1 MKRKVIVEFGRAGNG
16 ELAGLNQAIG
26 TAISP
31 GAECGCDLV
40 QCFVGRLFR
49 NAICGGARYMLGLA
63 ELALHVVPCLA
74 RYTFGRRE
82 ELCGVDVDDVL
93 EEDGIPYIFI
103 RPNEHRTLKNPQ
115 SMRRVPLI
123 GDVVRLGFL
132 QYHAL
137 KKLGHKLLFP
147 KLRAASDR
155 TPLGDTFYGDW
166 TKVQSVAGPTPPSR
180 RRFSIRF
187 ARAEAPGIVRV
198 ELGQPPGRF
207 LSRPSGREMEE
218 QS

>member
-1 MKRKVIVEFGRAGNG
+1 LLGGCS
-16 ELAGLNQAIG
+16 G
-26 TAISP
+26 TQSAAEP
-31 GAECGCDLV
+31 G
-40 QCFVGRLFR
+40 
-49 NAICGGARYMLGLA
+49 ICWGLA

-115 SMRRVPLI
+115 AMRRVPLI
-123 GDVVRLGFL
+123 GEGVRLEFL

-166 TKVQSVAGPTPPSR
+166 TKVQNVAGPTPPSR

-198 ELGQPPGRF
+198 ELGQPPGRSLTSIRPRDGGTVLTF
-207 LSRPSGREMEE
+207 HPGSLAMCATVWKQSLHRSRSEPSARHRVAAHPH
-218 QS
+218 